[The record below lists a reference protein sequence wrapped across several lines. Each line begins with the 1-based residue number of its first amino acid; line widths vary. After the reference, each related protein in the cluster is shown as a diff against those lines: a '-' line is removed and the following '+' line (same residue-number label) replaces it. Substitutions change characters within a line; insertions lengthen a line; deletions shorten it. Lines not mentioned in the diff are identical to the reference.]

1 MINFIKKIFR
11 KTINEIKPRE
21 LSNNEKWLLDRLK
34 YDWIYT
40 GNENKEYYLLDGRLI
55 KYLGGWSYPDVDM
68 VRSGSVAMVIKT
80 GEIIDIKHKYLFN
93 KKPHDWTKL
102 LSDNSIY
109 YYSEEL
115 NSGKDFDYLYDKY
128 FKQLPKE
135 VIRDL
140 KLKEILK

>member
-11 KTINEIKPRE
+11 KTINGIKPRE

-34 YDWIYT
+34 YDGVYSDKV
-40 GNENKEYYLLDGRLI
+40 NKEYYLLDGKLI
-55 KYLGGWSYPDVDM
+55 KYLAGWSYPDVDM
-68 VRSGSVAMVIKT
+68 TRSGIVGEVIKT
-80 GEIIDIKHKYLFN
+80 GEIIDIKNKYLFN

>member
-34 YDWIYT
+34 YDWIYS

-55 KYLGGWSYPDVDM
+55 KYLGKWSYPDVDM
-68 VRSGSVAMVIKT
+68 IRSGQVGEVIKT

-93 KKPHDWTKL
+93 KKPHDWVKL